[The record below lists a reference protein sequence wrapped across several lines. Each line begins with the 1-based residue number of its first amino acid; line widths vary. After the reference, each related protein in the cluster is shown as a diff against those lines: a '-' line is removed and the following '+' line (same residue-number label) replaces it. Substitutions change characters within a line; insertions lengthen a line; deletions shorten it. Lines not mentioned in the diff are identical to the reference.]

1 MFAVRSAKT
10 VSIAVAAAATAL
22 LAGCTAE
29 VHVGTTTSTP
39 AQPTGSTG
47 STGGSGDDAAAGDAA
62 LPKVS
67 ADKVG
72 KLAAQRLAQVTKQP
86 EPDVVCPDD
95 LLGKVG
101 TVMRCQLTAD
111 DGSTLGVTI
120 TVTSVSGK
128 NVNFDIKAD
137 ERGTPKPSATS

>member
-10 VSIAVAAAATAL
+10 VAIAVAAAATAL

-29 VHVGTTTSTP
+29 VHVGTTTST
-39 AQPTGSTG
+39 QSSGSTG
-47 STGGSGDDAAAGDAA
+47 STGSSGDDAAAGDAA

-86 EPDVVCPDD
+86 EPEVVCPDD

-111 DGSTLGVTI
+111 DGSTLGVTV

>member
-1 MFAVRSAKT
+1 MRSAKT
-10 VSIAVAAAATAL
+10 VAIAVAAAATAL

-29 VHVGTTTSTP
+29 VHVGTTTST
-39 AQPTGSTG
+39 QSSGSTG
-47 STGGSGDDAAAGDAA
+47 STGSSGDDAAAGDAA

-86 EPDVVCPDD
+86 EPEVVCPDD

-111 DGSTLGVTI
+111 DGSTLGVTV

>member
-1 MFAVRSAKT
+1 MFAVRGAKT
-10 VSIAVAAAATAL
+10 VSVAVAVAATAL

-29 VHVGTTTSTP
+29 VHVGTTT
-39 AQPTGSTG
+39 PT
-47 STGGSGDDAAAGDAA
+47 GDAA

-111 DGSTLGVTI
+111 DGSTLGVTV
-120 TVTSVSGK
+120 TVTSVSGT

-137 ERGTPKPSATS
+137 EHGTPKPSATS